1 MPKYGKLINGEL
13 QTSNHMLQDYKPI
26 TYEQIPDFDQQTHAV
41 YQLGP
46 VDRGEDIYIGIR
58 VEELELEDFDDAFE
72 F

>member
-1 MPKYGKLINGEL
+1 
-13 QTSNHMLQDYKPI
+13 MLQDYKPI

-41 YQLGP
+41 YQLDP

-58 VEELELEDFDDAFE
+58 VEELELEDFDDTFE